1 MCNTGRSEPSLD
13 ELFRDNA
20 IQLLMRRD
28 GVKESDVR
36 ALLKQLRA
44 ARAAVPDGTMLEHN
58 APYIRIMPKARHICH
73 QPNGGGAGQ
82 GSVSN

>member
-44 ARAAVPDGTMLEHN
+44 ARAAVPDGTMREHN
-58 APYIRIMPKARHICH
+58 APYIRIMPKARQHMSPAERKRCG
-73 QPNGGGAGQ
+73 PGG
-82 GSVSN
+82 VSN

>member
-44 ARAAVPDGTMLEHN
+44 ARAAVPDGTMREHN